1 MKKCPLLLYQSII
14 WSVLIFPTCSCFAQ
28 VNPASTMRP
37 TTKPW
42 VNTQPDVPFLP
53 KPSTQ
58 PIDWIIPHDPVTP
71 DPSPEARALLQYL
84 YSISGKHTMT
94 GQHNYAA
101 QQEVSTKQALK
112 VSGKTPAIYGTD
124 WGFSREG
131 DKDSAFVRQAIVEE
145 LKKQYANGSI
155 IAITWHAVRPTD
167 DEPVTFRKSVQGKLT
182 DAQFNDVIT
191 PGTMLYNRW
200 AAQVDVIAGYLKQ
213 LQDAHV
219 PILFRPYHE
228 QNGDWFW
235 WGGRRGEHGTKAL
248 YHQLWDRLVNI
259 HKLNNLI
266 WVWNVDRPMLPDRQ
280 FVDYFP
286 GQQYVDVL
294 SFDDYGIFEQ
304 HYYDELNALSD
315 GKVMAIGETGNL
327 PAADVFE
334 QQPKWAWYMVWAG
347 LAGPRPR
354 RPTTAA
360 TLPFIPL
367 SVTVRNPRM
376 FSLEDAAYRQAIT
389 PVRAASGLSPA
400 QAPPATRPVGQ

>member
-1 MKKCPLLLYQSII
+1 M
-14 WSVLIFPTCSCFAQ
+14 
-28 VNPASTMRP
+28 
-37 TTKPW
+37 
-42 VNTQPDVPFLP
+42 
-53 KPSTQ
+53 
-58 PIDWIIPHDPVTP
+58 
-71 DPSPEARALLQYL
+71 
-84 YSISGKHTMT
+84 
-94 GQHNYAA
+94 
-101 QQEVSTKQALK
+101 
-112 VSGKTPAIYGTD
+112 
-124 WGFSREG
+124 
-131 DKDSAFVRQAIVEE
+131 
-145 LKKQYANGSI
+145 

-167 DEPVTFRKSVQGKLT
+167 DEPVTFRRSVQGKLT

-191 PGTMLYNRW
+191 PGTVLYNRW

-228 QNGDWFW
+228 QNGNWFW
-235 WGGRRGEHGTKAL
+235 WGGRRGERGTKAL
-248 YHQLWDRLVNI
+248 YHQLWDRLVNF

-286 GQQYVDVL
+286 GQQYIDVL

-315 GKVMAIGETGNL
+315 GKVMAIGETGNP
-327 PAADVFE
+327 PAAAVFE
-334 QQPKWAWYMVWAG
+334 KQPKWAWYMVWAG

-376 FSLEDAAYRQAIT
+376 YSLEDAAYRAAIT
-389 PVRAASGLSPA
+389 PIRAASGLPPA
-400 QAPPATRPVGQ
+400 QAPPTTRPVQ